1 MYKRQP
7 SLSADQIWV
16 LPTADGTSGQ
26 VIQTNG
32 SGTLSWA
39 SPSGGSVTSVSGTG
53 TVNGLTLTGT
63 VSTSG
68 NLTLGGTLAIN
79 NGDWSG
85 TDLAIAN
92 GGTGASDASTART
105 NLGLAIGSDV
115 QAYDADLA
123 DLADGTLSASK
134 VENGSYFI
142 SSAGT
147 SNYVWT
153 SDGSGACLLY
163 TSDAADDL

>member
-1 MYKRQP
+1 MGGLPLYLGTFDSKQLLTVSYSNNVGIGTTSPDLKLDVEGDIKIGGSNNELRFYEGSNYVGFEAP

-53 TVNGLTLTGT
+53 TINGLTLTGT
-63 VSTSG
+63 VTSTG
-68 NLTLGGTLAIN
+68 NLTLGGTLSVN

-105 NLGLAIGSDV
+105 I
-115 QAYDADLA
+115 
-123 DLADGTLSASK
+123 
-134 VENGSYFI
+134 
-142 SSAGT
+142 
-147 SNYVWT
+147 
-153 SDGSGACLLY
+153 
-163 TSDAADDL
+163 